1 MHIGVTRTGLSN
13 GWSVHDGNAMP
24 AYLGCGADP
33 YLANL
38 TGDPRWSAF
47 LRAMGLADDQL
58 KLGAR

>member
-13 GWSVHDGNAMP
+13 GWSVHDGSRSGF
-24 AYLGCGADP
+24 LDCGLP